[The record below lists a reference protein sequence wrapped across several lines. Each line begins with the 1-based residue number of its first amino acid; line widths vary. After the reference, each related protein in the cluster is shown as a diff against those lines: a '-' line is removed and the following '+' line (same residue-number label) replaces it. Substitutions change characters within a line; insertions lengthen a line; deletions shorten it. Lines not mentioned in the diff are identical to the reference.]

1 MTANTTRGYTYP
13 QSTDHTRIW
22 EHFQE
27 LAGDVNSDVANIAAK
42 TLQAP
47 LCILSR
53 AGGIAA
59 AVASGGALLG
69 WDTDVTDLSGWH
81 TGSSTD
87 IVPTLAGWVRF
98 SATIH
103 WSNGSASGRRGVGI
117 RKNGATTYYGE
128 IKPGTTVGNTSCV
141 ADVVLDTNGVSDT
154 FSVFAFQDSGV
165 SLNIVDTTSTRFTA
179 QYLRELT

>member
-1 MTANTTRGYTYP
+1 MTANTSRGYTYP

-27 LAGDVNSDVANIAAK
+27 LATDINSDVAVIASK

-59 AVASGGALLG
+59 AVATGGAVLG
-69 WDTDVTDLSGWH
+69 WDTDVTDLAGWH

-87 IVPTLAGWVRF
+87 MVPTTAGWIRF
-98 SATIH
+98 TSTLH

-117 RKNGATTYYGE
+117 RKNGVTYYGE
-128 IKPGTTVGNTSCV
+128 IKPGTTVGNTSTTV
-141 ADVVLDTNGVSDT
+141 TVTLDSNGVSDT

-165 SLNIVDTTSTRFTA
+165 SLNIVDTTSTRFEA
-179 QYLRELT
+179 EYLRELT